1 MRPHIEYFL
10 LEIGRILRLKLIV
23 AKRESFRRVTI
34 KTATVLNVPNAKKWL
49 AQSGSYTT
57 VDMLEA
63 NVAKSICLSP
73 AMTKS
78 TTARKDQHM
87 VQHMTGRETI

>member
-1 MRPHIEYFL
+1 M
-10 LEIGRILRLKLIV
+10 RLKLIV

-34 KTATVLNVPNAKKWL
+34 KTATVLNVPNAKKRL

-63 NVAKSICLSP
+63 NVAKSIYLSP
-73 AMTKS
+73 GMTNS
-78 TTARKDQHM
+78 TTSRKDQHM
-87 VQHMTGRETI
+87 VQHMTGTGTARAVAI